1 MLVGIIIILETS
13 AFSQMVGHF
22 EFKHISLRGKNVT
35 TPIFCPIYGSTLS
48 KSPCLG
54 ARALG
59 IHKALTAFDCTVIW
73 LEITDIVQLF
83 FVHETLVLDAKIA
96 KHCSI
101 MIFRIE
107 HYLARWQ
114 YLFSV

>member
-1 MLVGIIIILETS
+1 MSVIDPSLYQYLVFTTS
-13 AFSQMVGHF
+13 SFRVKYIFAI
-22 EFKHISLRGKNVT
+22 KISISNVT
-35 TPIFCPIYGSTLS
+35 TAIFCQIYGSTLS

-83 FVHETLVLDAKIA
+83 FVHEILVLDAKIA

-101 MIFRIE
+101 MIFRNE
-107 HYLARWQ
+107 HYLEN
-114 YLFSV
+114 